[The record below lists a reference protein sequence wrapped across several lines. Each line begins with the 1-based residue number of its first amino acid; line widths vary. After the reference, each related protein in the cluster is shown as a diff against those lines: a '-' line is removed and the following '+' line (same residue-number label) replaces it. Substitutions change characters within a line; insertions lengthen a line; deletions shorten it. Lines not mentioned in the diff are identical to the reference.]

1 MLLFCATWAGRRHL
15 AGPGRIHRG
24 QRRISRRRRTGPN
37 LKDVD
42 MHCTLFTISCLTAA
56 ITTSGALAA
65 NLVIIDSNVAA
76 LPVGSSTPD
85 TSAVALSEGQTLV
98 LIAED
103 GGTLVVEGPYSGP
116 IGEGATNALGSLGRL
131 GKSREKSPRV
141 VGAIRGMVPKD

>member
-1 MLLFCATWAGRRHL
+1 
-15 AGPGRIHRG
+15 
-24 QRRISRRRRTGPN
+24 
-37 LKDVD
+37 
-42 MHCTLFTISCLTAA
+42 
-56 ITTSGALAA
+56 
-65 NLVIIDSNVAA
+65 
-76 LPVGSSTPD
+76 
-85 TSAVALSEGQTLV
+85 VALSEGQTLV